1 MSPCLALR
9 PGKGGKHHLP
19 SCPLSGLFLVSPGS
33 PGATEHTVT
42 EHPPCSMGPACP
54 RGDLGRLA
62 ASGCCGTHHS
72 SQEPPV
78 GPTVD
83 VWVTCSE
90 GRKARGGRRPGRGG
104 RAGGGAP
111 RPAHPGHRGC
121 RARPRASGSLRSS
134 LLAGARRTTP
144 TGPTRRRRP
153 ASPASSSA
161 PSTSCAA
168 SPPCTCGAG
177 RWCAGPTTTPPA
189 ATEAAWRGPRGT
201 RAPSSRRWTSSW
213 GPSGCGPHTPTGGA
227 WVGGRP
233 PSPPPAEAQAHG
245 AQGSGSSGWCHV
257 SPELGTY
264 CVPGV
269 LCYARRRGLHPD
281 LAPAFFLGLLVD
293 EDPEVGFG

>member
-9 PGKGGKHHLP
+9 PGKGRKHHLP

-72 SQEPPV
+72 SQEPPA

-83 VWVTCSE
+83 VWVMCSE

-134 LLAGARRTTP
+134 RRCAKDDTYRPYSPPAPRVARFQFSAFHFLRRFPAVYLRCRAVVCRAYDYSSRCYRGCVARAKRDAGSFQQKVDVVVGPIRLRAPHADRRSLGRWPSSLPAARRGPGAR
-144 TGPTRRRRP
+144 
-153 ASPASSSA
+153 
-161 PSTSCAA
+161 
-168 SPPCTCGAG
+168 
-177 RWCAGPTTTPPA
+177 
-189 ATEAAWRGPRGT
+189 
-201 RAPSSRRWTSSW
+201 
-213 GPSGCGPHTPTGGA
+213 
-227 WVGGRP
+227 
-233 PSPPPAEAQAHG
+233 AQR
-245 AQGSGSSGWCHV
+245 SGSSGWCHV

-269 LCYARRRGLHPD
+269 LCYARPRGLHPD